1 MINRRLFM
9 ASASAFACAP
19 VASGLAQQVA
29 KPSLLPVTMGLGHP
43 WGMVFLPDGTLLV
56 SERPGRLRHLSLRDA
71 KLSAPVAGIPPV
83 DADGQGG
90 LLGLAVDPDFTSNRL
105 VYMSFSEAREGGN
118 ATAVYR
124 GRLKEDVSALKDGR
138 VIFRQNMAKASSAH
152 FGSRLVFDREGHL
165 FVTTGDR
172 SSFPEEAQNPASHLG
187 KVLRITRDGEPAP
200 GNPKLAGWAPE
211 VWSIGH
217 RNVQG
222 AALHP
227 ESGQL
232 WTAEHGARG
241 GDEINTP
248 QAGRNYGWPI
258 ITFGRDYSGSA
269 IGEGSAKEGM
279 EQPLHYWDP
288 SIAPSGM
295 TFITKDIYPGWKGSL
310 FVGALAGSHL
320 TRLNFNGTRLA
331 SEEKLFDGIARFRDV
346 VEGPDGRIFVLT
358 DGAQSDGGL
367 YVIAAPGEATSST
380 RP

>member
-152 FGSRLVFDREGHL
+152 FVGLVRSGGPAGLQRRGERRNQRSASRIELDR
-165 FVTTGDR
+165 
-172 SSFPEEAQNPASHLG
+172 
-187 KVLRITRDGEPAP
+187 
-200 GNPKLAGWAPE
+200 
-211 VWSIGH
+211 
-217 RNVQG
+217 
-222 AALHP
+222 
-227 ESGQL
+227 
-232 WTAEHGARG
+232 
-241 GDEINTP
+241 
-248 QAGRNYGWPI
+248 
-258 ITFGRDYSGSA
+258 
-269 IGEGSAKEGM
+269 
-279 EQPLHYWDP
+279 
-288 SIAPSGM
+288 
-295 TFITKDIYPGWKGSL
+295 
-310 FVGALAGSHL
+310 
-320 TRLNFNGTRLA
+320 
-331 SEEKLFDGIARFRDV
+331 
-346 VEGPDGRIFVLT
+346 GRIRSF
-358 DGAQSDGGL
+358 
-367 YVIAAPGEATSST
+367 
-380 RP
+380 RR